1 MTLMYNMSHGVSQT
15 DTMGKTF
22 WTKEQLR
29 TKDLTKMGAWQHLT
43 NMGAWKHL
51 TKMGAW
57 QHVRTRR
64 QHQRLNK

>member
-1 MTLMYNMSHGVSQT
+1 MTLYNMSHGVSQT

-29 TKDLTKMGAWQHLT
+29 AKTLTKMGV
-43 NMGAWKHL
+43 
-51 TKMGAW
+51 W

-64 QHQRLNK
+64 QHQRLKQVQKR